1 MFNNFSISE
10 KFFIR
15 NVVDIFI
22 LISVFAVFSLLKIYN
37 VNAIQLMLTLF
48 MLFVIVSFLQIIINL
63 WLKSKVAESISQNSV
78 NYKATLA
85 DVNELLKKQKQVLK
99 SYIDTM
105 NSYTEEEKKLIKS
118 YSEEFGVLKQKI
130 QIISDLILELNEYSK
145 QINSN
150 IGMVE
155 NIAEQTNMLAL
166 NAAVEA
172 ARAGENGKG
181 FAVVAGEIRKLAD
194 EAKNAASK
202 ISSLTKDVN
211 SVSQSSVNAAD
222 EGIKE
227 IDSVMARTKN
237 AGKICENTILSI
249 KLNFEN
255 IKEITAS
262 TQKVLAENFS
272 SIETP
277 LRDDILN
284 K

>member
-22 LISVFAVFSLLKIYN
+22 LISIFAVFSLLKIYN
-37 VNAIQLMLTLF
+37 VNTVQLMLTLF
-48 MLFVIVSFLQIIINL
+48 VVFVIVSFLQIIINL
-63 WLKSKVAESISQNSV
+63 WLKGMVVESISQNSV
-78 NYKATLA
+78 SYKTTLA

-99 SYIDTM
+99 SYIETM
-105 NSYTEEEKKLIKS
+105 NNYTEEEKKLIKS

-150 IGMVE
+150 IGVVE

-202 ISSLTKDVN
+202 ISSLTEDVN

-222 EGIKE
+222 EGVKE
-227 IDSVMARTKN
+227 IDSVKERTKN
-237 AGKICENTILSI
+237 AGKICEKTILSI

-272 SIETP
+272 NIETP
-277 LRDDILN
+277 LRDDVLN